1 MSGDGT
7 VGVSYNGK
15 FLKTVTVS
23 GIPKL
28 YTLFSGNVLQNGT
41 LTLTVSP
48 GLEAYDF
55 TFG

>member
-15 FLKTVTVS
+15 PLKTVTVS

-28 YTLFSGNVLQNGT
+28 YTLFSGNVLQTGT

-48 GLEAYDF
+48 GIQAYDF

>member
-15 FLKTVTVS
+15 PLTTVKVS

-28 YTLFSGNVLQNGT
+28 YTLFSGSVLQSGT